1 MFNPLQLESVLRSR
15 LGFVKRSMGK
25 NGLELITRC
34 PVCGKRK
41 LSVNAVTGIYKCWR
55 GCTGGHIDKLL
66 GDVRLEQQVAGI
78 DHKRVNANQEVQLP
92 GELVALTSLSDDHH
106 AVSYLRRRGLDLRQ
120 LDEWYGIRYCPAG
133 RSYAGGLFN
142 CTNTIV
148 IPVYMDGKLKGW
160 QARLLYDP
168 DKVPEADYQAM
179 GFIQDDDG
187 DWLKPPKY
195 FTMPGM
201 DKGAILWNYD
211 WAKQSEIVAVC
222 EGVFDAIAVGRCAVA
237 TFGKGVSDVQMGL
250 LTNSRWKLVLGLL
263 DPDAR
268 RENEAM
274 CHFIGGKN
282 GGRAVAVNLQGYK
295 DAGEAPQMEIWR
307 QINGAITHAKGKL
320 EDYKFVV

>member
-1 MFNPLQLESVLRSR
+1 MLNPSQLEALLKAK
-15 LGFVKRSMGK
+15 LGFVRRSMGK

-41 LSVNAVTGIYKCWR
+41 LSVNTATGIYKCWR
-55 GCTGGHIDKLL
+55 GCTGGRIQQLL
-66 GDVRLEQQVAGI
+66 GNVRLEQNLAAL
-78 DHKRVNANQEVQLP
+78 DNKRVQANRDVELP
-92 GELVALTSLSDDHH
+92 GDLVPLTSLADDHH
-106 AVSYLRRRGLDLRQ
+106 AVCYLKRRGLDIRQ
-120 LDEWYGIRYCPAG
+120 LDAWYGMRYCTDG
-133 RSYAGGLFN
+133 RVYAGGLFN

-160 QARLLYDP
+160 QSRLLYDP
-168 DKVPEADYQAM
+168 DKVPEADYAAM
-179 GFIQDDDG
+179 GFVQDDDG

-211 WAKQSEIVAVC
+211 WAKRSEIVTVC

-250 LTNSRWKLVLGLL
+250 LTQPNWKLVLGML
-263 DPDAR
+263 DPDAKT
-268 RENEAM
+268 ENAAM

-282 GGRAVAVNLQGYK
+282 GGRAVAVNLEGYK

-307 QINGAITHAKGKL
+307 QIDATIQKHGGKL
-320 EDYKFVV
+320 EDYKFIV